1 MVPEVVSELLT
12 QASTLSDVIKTFSGI
27 SNWLRHWAPLLGAA
41 AGLVVLYRFFLVGPS
56 LALESEAEAVSRPQ
70 AFDVMRVTPTMY
82 LENHGRAKAEDIY
95 INIELEDWEFHRQSD
110 ERPSSVLRINE
121 NQTGYVGAPGRIY
134 EVFVDTVLHRG
145 ARFKIFFGGTQ
156 MERGR
161 TYELDYTV
169 ACRGH
174 RERSGKILYHVGHQ
188 DVEVEHVYPGKWLRL
203 KKWIANVWD
212 RVTSDNP
219 ELTLEQYDEDWIDER
234 TVRVTGKAKNTGSQ
248 RLRYPNARIEVFQGS
263 VSTENFFQA
272 VPMQI
277 TALDTGEIWKTEVTL
292 EFENGLTRGD
302 LELREVLEPDTNK
315 AATPWEGVQLVD
327 SKIDLPTDDDPTIR
341 AHGRIENTNA
351 GTDRR
356 VHVVV
361 KFYNADGEVIA
372 DDDTT
377 EKLEAGEAKDFSMY
391 PAYDSTV
398 KNEIDEGKIILMG

>member
-1 MVPEVVSELLT
+1 M
-12 QASTLSDVIKTFSGI
+12 
-27 SNWLRHWAPLLGAA
+27 
-41 AGLVVLYRFFLVGPS
+41 
-56 LALESEAEAVSRPQ
+56 
-70 AFDVMRVTPTMY
+70 
-82 LENHGRAKAEDIY
+82 
-95 INIELEDWEFHRQSD
+95 
-110 ERPSSVLRINE
+110 
-121 NQTGYVGAPGRIY
+121 
-134 EVFVDTVLHRG
+134 
-145 ARFKIFFGGTQ
+145 
-156 MERGR
+156 
-161 TYELDYTV
+161 
-169 ACRGH
+169 
-174 RERSGKILYHVGHQ
+174 
-188 DVEVEHVYPGKWLRL
+188 
-203 KKWIANVWD
+203 
-212 RVTSDNP
+212 
-219 ELTLEQYDEDWIDER
+219 

-248 RLRYPNARIEVFQGS
+248 RLRYPNARIEVFQDS

-277 TALDTGEIWKTEVTL
+277 TALDTGEIWKTEATL

-341 AHGRIENTNA
+341 ANGRIENTNA